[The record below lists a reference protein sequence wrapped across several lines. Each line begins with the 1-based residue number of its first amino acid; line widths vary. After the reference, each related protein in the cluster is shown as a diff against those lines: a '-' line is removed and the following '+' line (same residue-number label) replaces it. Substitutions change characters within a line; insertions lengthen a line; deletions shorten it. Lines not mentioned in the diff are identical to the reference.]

1 MAEIKK
7 TAKRL
12 NFKNPRLRR
21 DAHEFPGGGKGLVIC
36 EKCDIFYYQKSW
48 HHNADA
54 FIAKRENKDLP
65 VKFAVCPACQMIK
78 NRQYE
83 GEVIIRNVPE
93 KLKNEV
99 INLANAYC
107 DRAFLKDPLDRLAA
121 IGFVGSDISVRVT
134 ENQLANKLG
143 KKIKDAFN
151 KVKTKTSFQKS
162 PGDVARVIVEF
173 LEK

>member
-1 MAEIKK
+1 MKK
-7 TAKRL
+7 RFR
-12 NFKNPRLRR
+12 FKNPRFKR
-21 DAHEFPGGGKGLVIC
+21 DTHEFVGGKGGLLIC
-36 EKCDIFYYQKSW
+36 EKCNIFYYKKSW

-54 FIAKRENKDLP
+54 FVAKRENKDLS
-65 VKFAVCPACQMIK
+65 VKFTLCPACQMIK

-83 GEVIIRNVPE
+83 GEVIIKNSPA

-107 DRAFLKDPLDRLAA
+107 DRAFLRDPLDRLAG
-121 IGFVGSDISVRVT
+121 IRFVGSDIIVTTT
-134 ENQLANKLG
+134 ENQLANKLA

-162 PGDVARVIVEF
+162 PGDLARVVVEF